1 MPQNLSRGNGTHV
14 LSLLSPIQA
23 VCVPADNFTA
33 PAAVHTFLQISA
45 SIVLSRRRAG
55 EGQYLA
61 IAPNQ
66 A

>member
-1 MPQNLSRGNGTHV
+1 
-14 LSLLSPIQA
+14 LSPIQA